1 MGHKEIINYVHKYVT
16 YFLTHNR
23 NLKAMSQGKGR
34 VVPIIPLTEH
44 HAMKA
49 YWVSENIA
57 PRILD
62 LGTRWR

>member
-1 MGHKEIINYVHKYVT
+1 MCLYRESILRGSLRYMRPARKGEV
-16 YFLTHNR
+16 
-23 NLKAMSQGKGR
+23 KA
-34 VVPIIPLTEH
+34 VPVLLLTEH

-49 YWVSENIA
+49 YLWSGIIA